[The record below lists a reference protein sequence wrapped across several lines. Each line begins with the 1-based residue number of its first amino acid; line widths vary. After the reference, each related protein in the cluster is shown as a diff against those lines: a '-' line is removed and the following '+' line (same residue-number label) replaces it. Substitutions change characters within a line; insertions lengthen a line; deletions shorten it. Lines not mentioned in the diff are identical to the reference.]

1 MPQKLP
7 NFRSH
12 ITLAL
17 MTILH
22 AFTHAYGSML
32 VPLYLQMV
40 DDLKLEGVR
49 AASAVVTVYGV
60 VYNLGSYPA
69 GVLADRFNRKALLGI
84 GLLGNAAAIVG
95 IGLSRDYSV
104 ILSLGVMA
112 GLFGTL
118 FHPAAAALAPSHYP
132 KNPGMAIG
140 LLGAGSGL
148 GFFFGPQ
155 IAGWRTHSATWH
167 FDHIAPHIAQWQKPC
182 IEMGILGFI
191 FGIIFLFV
199 GAESNHAYPRPK
211 TIKLDRIL
219 RNRVLQSALILM
231 FRDFCGIA
239 ALSLAAI
246 YLQRVFHVGVERAG
260 WMVGLMMLPSVVAN
274 PLCVYITRGKRRLW
288 GLSTILI
295 CGSAMAASI
304 PIFSAVWVLP
314 MLCVFQSLQLG
325 SFAVGDAAMLERVA
339 PDVRGRVVGM
349 FMIIAGTAGA
359 LGPWAMGAWTDWLG
373 PRAAIQSAYFA
384 PFATLGAC
392 LVIASFGSKA
402 VARYGPVLHESPVK
416 PLQEIS
422 PSTMGAVA

>member
-17 MTILH
+17 MTVLH

-69 GVLADRFNRKALLGI
+69 GVLADRFNRKTLLGV
-84 GLLGNAAAIVG
+84 GLLGNAAAIAGMG
-95 IGLSRDYSV
+95 ISREYSV
-104 ILSLGVMA
+104 ILALGVMA

-132 KNPGMAIG
+132 KSPGMAIG

-155 IAGWRTHSATWH
+155 IAGWRTHSASWH
-167 FDHIAPHIAQWQKPC
+167 FDHIAQWQKPC
-182 IEMGILGFI
+182 VEMGIAGLVVGV
-191 FGIIFLFV
+191 IFLFV
-199 GAESNHAYPRPK
+199 GAESDHTKPRKRGP
-211 TIKLDRIL
+211 KLDRTL
-219 RNRVLQSALILM
+219 RNRVLQSALVLM

-246 YLQRVFHVGVERAG
+246 YLQRVFHVSVQRAG
-260 WMVGLMMLPSVVAN
+260 WMVGLMMLPSVAAN
-274 PLCVYITRGKRRLW
+274 PLCVYITQGKRRLW
-288 GLSTILI
+288 GLSTILL
-295 CGSAMAASI
+295 CGSAVAASI
-304 PIFSAVWVLP
+304 PIWPAAWVLP
-314 MLCVFQSLQLG
+314 MLCIFQSLQLG
-325 SFAVGDAAMLERVA
+325 SFAVGDAAMLERVPA
-339 PDVRGRVVGM
+339 DVRGRVVGM

-373 PRAAIQSAYFA
+373 PRADVQSAYFA
-384 PFATLGAC
+384 PFATLGGC
-392 LVIASFGSKA
+392 LIIASFGSKA

-416 PLQEIS
+416 PLEEIS